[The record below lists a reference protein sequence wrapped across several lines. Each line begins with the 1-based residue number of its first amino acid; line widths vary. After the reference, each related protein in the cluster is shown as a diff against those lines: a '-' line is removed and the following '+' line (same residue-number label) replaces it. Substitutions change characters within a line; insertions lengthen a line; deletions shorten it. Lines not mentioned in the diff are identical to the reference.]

1 MVETQ
6 KYRIINREL
15 FGFGGCKKIYRQTA
29 VFFIDKMDIRAVVA
43 IDFGTTFSGFAYS
56 NRADPEIIT
65 NDVWPQQI
73 GVLKTNTVL
82 QYDSNYQN
90 VIKWGNPALSQR
102 QSRKNKDSSSKSV
115 ELFKLH
121 LGDLPQNEKPL
132 LPHQLSHEKA
142 ISDYLRE
149 LGKLIKETI
158 STRWHGINLFEHV
171 LLIISIP
178 AEFDDRAKDT
188 MRKCLYNAGLTNS
201 KESKQVEFTTEPEAA
216 AIYCMRNLKGQ
227 NKVIPINASFMVVD
241 CGGGTVDLT
250 TRRLLRDNKLSE
262 ITERTGDFCGGSY
275 VDSEFLKFL
284 SRKLGE
290 STMNLL
296 RENNYGQMQYIIQQF
311 CQKSK
316 FHFTG
321 NQNEFDPYEFDIE
334 EICPVLK
341 QYCNDNIKEK
351 MEENDWI
358 IDINFEDLKSMFD
371 PVVGKI
377 IRLIRGQLNSSKDKC
392 SAIFLVGGFSESKY
406 LQMRVKEEFG
416 KLVPP
421 IIVPKQPIAAI
432 VRGAC
437 DYGLEMSTIVDRTLK
452 YSYGFETHRN
462 WVDGDPIDR
471 KKSIKGNDKTKIAI
485 FYRLATRGT
494 KIGVD
499 EEFHVIRRPL
509 EPDQTSVS
517 FPIYITTESSARFCD
532 EPGMKLLGTLT
543 IDLPDAHLGKG
554 RRVELSLIFG
564 KLELVAK
571 AKNLQN
577 GRIYETSFELD
588 F

>member
-1 MVETQ
+1 
-6 KYRIINREL
+6 
-15 FGFGGCKKIYRQTA
+15 
-29 VFFIDKMDIRAVVA
+29 MDIRAVVA

-73 GVLKTNTVL
+73 GVMKTNTVL

-90 VIKWGNPALSQR
+90 VIKWGNPALAQK
-102 QSRKNKDSSSKSV
+102 QSKHARKNKDLPSSKTV

-121 LGDLPQNEKPL
+121 LGNIPQNEKPP
-132 LPHQLSHEKA
+132 LPYQLNYEKA

-158 STRWHGINLFEHV
+158 STRWYGISFFEHV
-171 LLIISIP
+171 LLVISIP

-188 MRKCLYNAGLTNS
+188 MRKCLHNAGLTDY
-201 KESKQVEFTTEPEAA
+201 KESNKVEFTTEPEAA

-227 NKVIPINASFMVVD
+227 NEMIPINASFMVVD

-275 VDSEFLKFL
+275 VDREFLKFL

-296 RENNYGQMQYIIQQF
+296 RENNYGQMQYMIQQF
-311 CQKSK
+311 CQKLK

-334 EICPVLK
+334 EICPVLI
-341 QYCNDNIKEK
+341 QYCNDNIKEE
-351 MEENDWI
+351 MEENDWV
-358 IDINFEDLKSMFD
+358 IDINFEDIKSMFD

-377 IRLIRGQLNSSKDKC
+377 IRLIRGQLDSSKDKC

-416 KLVPP
+416 KLVPS

-437 DYGLEMSTIVDRTLK
+437 DYGIDMSTIVDRTLK
-452 YSYGFETHRN
+452 YTYGFETNRN

-471 KKSIKGNDKTKIAI
+471 KINYKGNDETKIKI
-485 FYRLATRGT
+485 YHCFVTRGT
-494 KIGVD
+494 KVEVD
-499 EEFHVIRRPL
+499 EEFSIVRIPIL
-509 EPDQTSVS
+509 PDQTAIS
-517 FPIYITTESSARFCD
+517 FQIYKTTELSAEFCD
-532 EPGMKLLGTLT
+532 EPGMKSLGTLE
-543 IDLPDAHLGKG
+543 IELPDVHLGLD
-554 RRVELSLIFG
+554 RNIEFSLIFG
-564 KLELVAK
+564 KMELVAK

-577 GRIYETSFELD
+577 GRIYDTSFELD
-588 F
+588 FKN

>member
-1 MVETQ
+1 
-6 KYRIINREL
+6 
-15 FGFGGCKKIYRQTA
+15 
-29 VFFIDKMDIRAVVA
+29 MDIRAVVA
-43 IDFGTTFSGFAYS
+43 IDFGTTFSGFAYA
-56 NRADPEIIT
+56 NRVDPEIIT

-90 VIKWGNPALSQR
+90 VIKWGNPALAQR
-102 QSRKNKDSSSKSV
+102 QSRKNKDLSTSKSV

-121 LGDLPQNEKPL
+121 LGNIPQNEKPP

-142 ISDYLRE
+142 IGDYLRG
-149 LGKLIKETI
+149 LGKLVKETI
-158 STRWHGINLFEHV
+158 STRWHGIIFLKHV
-171 LLIISIP
+171 LLVISIP

-188 MRKCLYNAGLTNS
+188 MRQCLYNAGLTDS
-201 KESKQVEFTTEPEAA
+201 KESDKVEFTTEPEAA

-227 NKVIPINASFMVVD
+227 NEIIPIDASFMVVD

-250 TRRLLRDNKLSE
+250 TRKLLRDNKLSE

-275 VDSEFLKFL
+275 VDREFLKFL
-284 SRKLGE
+284 CRKLCE
-290 STMNLL
+290 STINLL
-296 RENNYGQMQYIIQQF
+296 RENNYGQLQYMIQQF

-321 NQNEFDPYEFDIE
+321 DRNDFNSFEFDIE

-341 QYCNDNIKEK
+341 QYCKNEIKEK
-351 MEENDWI
+351 MEDNDWI

-377 IRLIRGQLNSSKDKC
+377 IKLIRGQLKSSKDKC

-416 KLVPP
+416 KLVPA

-437 DYGLEMSTIVDRTLK
+437 DYGLKMSTISDRTLK
-452 YSYGFETHRN
+452 YTYGVRASRIWKE
-462 WVDGDPIDR
+462 GDPP
-471 KKSIKGNDKTKIAI
+471 SQKIQTIPDHTYI
-485 FYRLATRGT
+485 FSRLVIRGT
-494 KIGVD
+494 RVGVD
-499 EEFHVIRRPL
+499 QEFSSTYTPSKA
-509 EPDQTSVS
+509 DATSIS
-517 FPIYITTESSARFCD
+517 FSIYKTTELSAEFCN
-532 EPGMKLLGTLT
+532 EPGMKLHGTLR
-543 IDLPDAHLGKG
+543 IDLPDVHLGLD
-554 RRVELSLIFG
+554 RDVEFSLIFG
-564 KLELVAK
+564 KLELIAK

-577 GRIYETSFELD
+577 ERIYDTSFDLD

>member
-1 MVETQ
+1 
-6 KYRIINREL
+6 
-15 FGFGGCKKIYRQTA
+15 
-29 VFFIDKMDIRAVVA
+29 MDIRAVVA

-56 NRADPEIIT
+56 NRTSPEIIT

-90 VIKWGNPALSQR
+90 VIKWGNPALAQR
-102 QSRKNKDSSSKSV
+102 QSRKNKGLSLSKPV

-121 LGDLPQNEKPL
+121 LGDLSQNEKPP
-132 LPHQLSHEKA
+132 LPDQLSYEKA

-158 STRWHGINLFEHV
+158 STRWQGIIFFEHV
-171 LLIISIP
+171 LLVISIP

-188 MRKCLYNAGLTNS
+188 MRKCLYSAGLTDS
-201 KESKQVEFTTEPEAA
+201 KESNKVEFTTEPEAA
-216 AIYCMRNLKGQ
+216 AIYCMRNIKEQ
-227 NKVIPINASFMVVD
+227 NETIPINASFMIVD

-250 TRRLLRDNKLSE
+250 IRKLLRDNQLSE

-275 VDSEFLKFL
+275 VDREFIKFL

-290 STMNLL
+290 STINLL

-321 NQNEFDPYEFDIE
+321 NRNDFDSFEFDIE

-341 QYCNDNIKEK
+341 QYCKDDIKEK
-351 MEENDWI
+351 MESNDWI

-371 PVVGKI
+371 PVIGKI
-377 IRLIRGQLNSSKDKC
+377 IRLIRGQLDSSKDKC

-416 KLVPP
+416 RLVPS
-421 IIVPKQPIAAI
+421 IIIPKQPVAAI

-452 YSYGFETHRN
+452 YTYGFRTHRN
-462 WVDGDPIDR
+462 WVDGDPIYRR
-471 KKSIKGNDKTKIAI
+471 KSVEGVGPHIAV
-485 FYRLATRGT
+485 FHCFVARGT
-494 KIGVD
+494 RVGVN
-499 EEFHVIRRPL
+499 EEFRTVTVPL
-509 EPDQTSVS
+509 KPDQTEIT
-517 FPIYITTESSARFCD
+517 FKIYITTKSSAEFCD
-532 EPGMKLLGTLT
+532 EPDMKLLGTLE
-543 IDLPDAHLGKG
+543 IDLPDAHLGKN
-554 RRVELSLIFG
+554 RSVEFSLIFG
-564 KLELVAK
+564 KIELVAK

-577 GRIYETSFELD
+577 GRIYDTRIDLNF
-588 F
+588 

>member
-1 MVETQ
+1 
-6 KYRIINREL
+6 
-15 FGFGGCKKIYRQTA
+15 
-29 VFFIDKMDIRAVVA
+29 MDIRAVIA

-73 GVLKTNTVL
+73 GVMKTNTVL

-90 VIKWGNPALSQR
+90 VIKWGNPALAQK
-102 QSRKNKDSSSKSV
+102 QSKHARKNKDLSSSKTV

-121 LGDLPQNEKPL
+121 LGNIPQNEKPP
-132 LPHQLSHEKA
+132 LPYQLNYEKA

-158 STRWHGINLFEHV
+158 STRWHGISFFEHV
-171 LLIISIP
+171 LLVISIP
-178 AEFDDRAKDT
+178 AEFDDRARNT
-188 MRKCLYNAGLTNS
+188 MRKCLYNAGLTDC
-201 KESKQVEFTTEPEAA
+201 KESKKVEFTTEPEAA

-227 NKVIPINASFMVVD
+227 NEMIPINASFMVVD

-275 VDSEFLKFL
+275 VDREFLKFL

-290 STMNLL
+290 STINLL
-296 RENNYGQMQYIIQQF
+296 RENNYGQMQFMIQQF
-311 CQKSK
+311 CQKLK

-334 EICPVLK
+334 EICPILK
-341 QYCNDNIKEK
+341 QYCNDNIKEE
-351 MEENDWI
+351 MEENDWV

-371 PVVGKI
+371 PVVGRI
-377 IRLIRGQLNSSKDKC
+377 IRLIRGQLDSSKDKC
-392 SAIFLVGGFSESKY
+392 STIFLVGGFSESKY
-406 LQMRVKEEFG
+406 LRMRVKEEFG
-416 KLVPP
+416 KLVSA

-437 DYGLEMSTIVDRTLK
+437 DYGLDMSTIVERTLK
-452 YSYGFETHRN
+452 YTYGLGTHRN
-462 WVDGDPIDR
+462 WEDEDPIYR
-471 KKSIKGNDKTKIAI
+471 KKNFKGNDETKIAI
-485 FYRLATRGT
+485 FHHFVTRGT
-494 KIGVD
+494 KVGVD
-499 EEFHVIRRPL
+499 EEFRTITRPAM
-509 EPDQTSVS
+509 PDQTAMS
-517 FPIYITTESSARFCD
+517 FPIYKTTELSAEFCD
-532 EPGMKLLGTLT
+532 EPGMKLLGTLR
-543 IDLPDAHLGKG
+543 IELPDVHLGLDLD
-554 RRVELSLIFG
+554 VEFSLIFG

-577 GRIYETSFELD
+577 GRTYDTSFELD
-588 F
+588 FKN

>member
-1 MVETQ
+1 
-6 KYRIINREL
+6 
-15 FGFGGCKKIYRQTA
+15 
-29 VFFIDKMDIRAVVA
+29 MDIRAVVA

-73 GVLKTNTVL
+73 GVMKTNTVL

-90 VIKWGNPALSQR
+90 VIKWGNPALAQK
-102 QSRKNKDSSSKSV
+102 QSKHARKNKDLPSSKTV

-121 LGDLPQNEKPL
+121 LGNIPQNEKPP
-132 LPHQLSHEKA
+132 LPYQLNYEKA

-158 STRWHGINLFEHV
+158 STRWYGISFFEHV
-171 LLIISIP
+171 LLVISIP

-188 MRKCLYNAGLTNS
+188 MRKCLHNAGLTDY
-201 KESKQVEFTTEPEAA
+201 KESNKVEFTTEPEAA

-227 NKVIPINASFMVVD
+227 NEMIPINASFMVVD

-275 VDSEFLKFL
+275 VDREFLKFL

-296 RENNYGQMQYIIQQF
+296 RENNYGQMQYVIQQF
-311 CQKSK
+311 CQKLK

-334 EICPVLK
+334 EICPVLI
-341 QYCNDNIKEK
+341 QYCNDNIKEE
-351 MEENDWI
+351 MEENDWV
-358 IDINFEDLKSMFD
+358 IDINFEDIKSMFD

-377 IRLIRGQLNSSKDKC
+377 IRLIRGQLDSSKDKC

-416 KLVPP
+416 KLVPS

-437 DYGLEMSTIVDRTLK
+437 DYGIDMSTIVDRTLK
-452 YSYGFETHRN
+452 YTYGFETNRN

-471 KKSIKGNDKTKIAI
+471 KINYKGNDETKIKI
-485 FYRLATRGT
+485 FHCFVTRGT
-494 KIGVD
+494 KVEVD
-499 EEFHVIRRPL
+499 EEFSIVRIPIL
-509 EPDQTSVS
+509 PDQTAIS
-517 FPIYITTESSARFCD
+517 FQIYKTTELSAEFCD
-532 EPGMKLLGTLT
+532 EPGMKSLGTLE
-543 IDLPDAHLGKG
+543 IELPDVHLGLD
-554 RRVELSLIFG
+554 RNIEFSLIFG
-564 KLELVAK
+564 KMELVAK

-577 GRIYETSFELD
+577 GRIYDTSFELD
-588 F
+588 FKN

>member
-1 MVETQ
+1 
-6 KYRIINREL
+6 
-15 FGFGGCKKIYRQTA
+15 
-29 VFFIDKMDIRAVVA
+29 MDIRAVVA

-73 GVLKTNTVL
+73 GVMKTNTVL

-90 VIKWGNPALSQR
+90 VIKWGNPALAQK
-102 QSRKNKDSSSKSV
+102 QSKHARKNKDLPSSKTV

-121 LGDLPQNEKPL
+121 LGNIPQNEKPP
-132 LPHQLSHEKA
+132 LPYQLSYEKA

-158 STRWHGINLFEHV
+158 STRWHGISFFEHV
-171 LLIISIP
+171 LLVISIP

-188 MRKCLYNAGLTNS
+188 MRKCLHNAGLTDC
-201 KESKQVEFTTEPEAA
+201 KESKKVEFTTEPEAA
-216 AIYCMRNLKGQ
+216 AIYCMWNLKGQ
-227 NKVIPINASFMVVD
+227 NEMIPINASFMVVD

-275 VDSEFLKFL
+275 VDREFLKFL

-290 STMNLL
+290 STINLL
-296 RENNYGQMQYIIQQF
+296 RENNYGQMQYMIQQF
-311 CQKSK
+311 CQKLK

-321 NQNEFDPYEFDIE
+321 NQNEFVPFEFDIE

-341 QYCNDNIKEK
+341 QYCNDNIKEE
-351 MEENDWI
+351 MEENDWV

-377 IRLIRGQLNSSKDKC
+377 IRLIRGQLDSSKDKC

-416 KLVPP
+416 ELSPS

-437 DYGLEMSTIVDRTLK
+437 DYGLEMSAIVDRTLK
-452 YSYGFETHRN
+452 YTYGLETHRD
-462 WVDGDPIDR
+462 WIDGDPIDR
-471 KKSIKGNDKTKIAI
+471 KLNYKGNDKTQIKI

-494 KIGVD
+494 KIRVD

-517 FPIYITTESSARFCD
+517 FPIYITTELSAKFCD
-532 EPGMKLLGTLT
+532 EPGMKLLGVLT
-543 IDLPDAHLGKG
+543 VDLPDVNLGLS
-554 RRVELSLIFG
+554 RRIEFSLMFG
-564 KLELVAK
+564 KMEIVAS

-577 GRIYETSFELD
+577 GRIYDTSFELD
-588 F
+588 FKK